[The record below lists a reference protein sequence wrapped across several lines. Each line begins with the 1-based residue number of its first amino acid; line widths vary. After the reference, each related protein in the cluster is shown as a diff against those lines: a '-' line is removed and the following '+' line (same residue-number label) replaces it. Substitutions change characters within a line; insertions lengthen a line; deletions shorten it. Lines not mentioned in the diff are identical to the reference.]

1 MDEKEKAWN
10 KFVDKIIDAIETRMA
25 KKPHAGFSEAK
36 VLRVDGNTVWLHIPG
51 GADETPA
58 KKTIDCKK
66 GDTVQI
72 RNGGG
77 VAVLVGNQTAPPT
90 DDSKANKVSV
100 AEEKTE
106 KRVGIVEEA
115 AEALKKTTK
124 GIMQYFW
131 VKDGS
136 GDEAGAHVTEVPRN
150 EFEDNPSGGNLLM
163 RSNSVRIRMG
173 TLVLSELSAN
183 RMTMASGKAVVK
195 YSEDG
200 SAFGLQDSHRIVVCK
215 GTDEAGVRNDATLS
229 SRDVAGF
236 DIDSTPMAF
245 FNASHKVDND
255 VKYYAASAYAFDGEG
270 RFWALVLGKDGL
282 LQNTGGFSIWAPGGI
297 KKFDLDGY
305 DALWTLAGDNADKI
319 AAMQDDIAVL
329 PSTFAVETYTLT
341 MSTSALA
348 AGGHLEY
355 AEVKTKAGYYPLS
368 IAGFHSNKQA
378 TTVRSCYLTDC
389 DEGTCNIHIQI
400 RNDSGSSASANITA
414 DVMVLWVKYGA

>member
-36 VLRVDGNTVWLHIPG
+36 VLRVDGDTVWLHIPG

-90 DDSKANKVSV
+90 DDSKANKVSA

-106 KRVGIVEEA
+106 KRVGVVEEA

-229 SRDVAGF
+229 SMDVANF
-236 DIDSTPMAF
+236 DINSTPMAF
-245 FNASHKVDND
+245 FNATHKND
-255 VKYYAASAYAFDGEG
+255 SGTKTSSAGLYTFDGAGNVYFAVLDQNGDFEVYNEIKCG
-270 RFWALVLGKDGL
+270 GTSWSAL
-282 LQNTGGFSIWAPGGI
+282 NTAIENNS
-297 KKFDLDGY
+297 
-305 DALWTLAGDNADKI
+305 
-319 AAMQDDIAVL
+319 DDIADLKDDVAAL

>member
-36 VLRVDGNTVWLHIPG
+36 VLRVDGDTVWLHIPG

-90 DDSKANKVSV
+90 DDSKANKVSA

-106 KRVGIVEEA
+106 KRVGVVEEA

-229 SRDVAGF
+229 SM
-236 DIDSTPMAF
+236 DISNWDNTKPMAF
-245 FNASHKVDND
+245 FNVTHSVVNG
-255 VKYYAASAYAFDGEG
+255 VKSAGG
-270 RFWALVLGKDGL
+270 GL
-282 LQNTGGFSIWAPGGI
+282 FI
-297 KKFDLDGY
+297 LDGSGNIANLRYATMTDSGIFETSGDVHAGPYSVY
-305 DALWTLAGDNADKI
+305 DLSTAVDQHGEDI
-319 AAMQDDIAVL
+319 AELQDDVASL

-378 TTVRSCYLTDC
+378 TTVRACYLTDC
-389 DEGTCNIHIQI
+389 DDGTCNIHIQI
-400 RNDSGSSASANITA
+400 RNDSGNSASANITA